1 MNRQVRQVAWY
12 RFRATLRRRW
22 TGYVALA
29 VLVGLVGGVALAS
42 VVAARRTDSSY
53 PDYLAGTN
61 PSDLIVQPSTTPA
74 YAPAFLDGSL
84 ARLKHVAHVESAEGF
99 NAATL
104 TPRGGIATFLIT
116 QVELV
121 ASLDGLY
128 SDQDRLTIVGGH
140 RANPARAD
148 QVVATTQAASVLGL
162 HVGSHI
168 SVGVLPNAARTH
180 SDFRKLK
187 LTVVG
192 LGVLNTQVVQ
202 DDIDRDR
209 TGFLIG
215 TPALARMIVPCCAN
229 YEYVGLQLAGGSSDD
244 AAVEQEYDNLLS
256 SSHFTQ
262 SGKGAGS
269 LLQVYVT
276 AAIEAQAQ
284 RAIRP
289 EAIALGLFGLIAGL
303 AALIIG
309 AQSIS
314 RQLRE
319 GAADTAV
326 LRALG
331 AGPAATAADGLPGI
345 LAATAAGSLLAA
357 AVAAGLSPLTLFGP
371 ARAVEP
377 QSGIYLDWAVLGL
390 GALALAI
397 ILGAVAGVIGF
408 RQAPHR
414 AATRIAAGHV
424 PGAVRAGLAAGLPVP
439 AVAGLR
445 FALEPGQGRTA
456 VPVRS
461 VIAASGLAV
470 LVVTT
475 TLAFGASLSTLIS
488 HPALYGWNFSYAL
501 YSTDGYG
508 AFSPHF
514 IEPKLRADKMVAAT
528 TGVYFATAQVG
539 GQTVP
544 VITAPARAAV
554 APPVLSGHAVDG
566 PGQIVLGPATL
577 AQLHLRIG
585 DSVRVSEG
593 QIVAPRSLRIVG
605 TAALPAIGTVLGVHA
620 SMGTGALIDTSVVN
634 TATLAA
640 GFGSLAG
647 PNAILIRMRPGVS
660 QAAGM
665 QSLQRI
671 AGAYRQLMRSPK
683 ILAASHGLSQIVNV
697 NLLAAQRPAE
707 IVNYKSMGAM
717 PEVLAGGL
725 AAGAVGALGLTLNA
739 SIRRRRRDFALLKT
753 IGFTRSQLAAAVA
766 WQATVTA
773 AIGLVIG
780 IPLGIAAGRWLW
792 LAFASELA
800 AVPDPVIPAVSITLA
815 AVAALILANLVA
827 AVPGLRAARTPA
839 ATVLRAE

>member
-289 EAIALGLFGLIAGL
+289 
-303 AALIIG
+303 
-309 AQSIS
+309 
-314 RQLRE
+314 
-319 GAADTAV
+319 
-326 LRALG
+326 
-331 AGPAATAADGLPGI
+331 
-345 LAATAAGSLLAA
+345 
-357 AVAAGLSPLTLFGP
+357 
-371 ARAVEP
+371 
-377 QSGIYLDWAVLGL
+377 
-390 GALALAI
+390 
-397 ILGAVAGVIGF
+397 
-408 RQAPHR
+408 
-414 AATRIAAGHV
+414 
-424 PGAVRAGLAAGLPVP
+424 
-439 AVAGLR
+439 
-445 FALEPGQGRTA
+445 
-456 VPVRS
+456 
-461 VIAASGLAV
+461 
-470 LVVTT
+470 
-475 TLAFGASLSTLIS
+475 
-488 HPALYGWNFSYAL
+488 
-501 YSTDGYG
+501 
-508 AFSPHF
+508 
-514 IEPKLRADKMVAAT
+514 
-528 TGVYFATAQVG
+528 
-539 GQTVP
+539 
-544 VITAPARAAV
+544 
-554 APPVLSGHAVDG
+554 
-566 PGQIVLGPATL
+566 
-577 AQLHLRIG
+577 
-585 DSVRVSEG
+585 
-593 QIVAPRSLRIVG
+593 
-605 TAALPAIGTVLGVHA
+605 
-620 SMGTGALIDTSVVN
+620 
-634 TATLAA
+634 
-640 GFGSLAG
+640 
-647 PNAILIRMRPGVS
+647 
-660 QAAGM
+660 
-665 QSLQRI
+665 
-671 AGAYRQLMRSPK
+671 
-683 ILAASHGLSQIVNV
+683 
-697 NLLAAQRPAE
+697 
-707 IVNYKSMGAM
+707 
-717 PEVLAGGL
+717 
-725 AAGAVGALGLTLNA
+725 
-739 SIRRRRRDFALLKT
+739 
-753 IGFTRSQLAAAVA
+753 
-766 WQATVTA
+766 
-773 AIGLVIG
+773 
-780 IPLGIAAGRWLW
+780 
-792 LAFASELA
+792 
-800 AVPDPVIPAVSITLA
+800 
-815 AVAALILANLVA
+815 
-827 AVPGLRAARTPA
+827 
-839 ATVLRAE
+839 

>member
-1 MNRQVRQVAWY
+1 VR
-12 RFRATLRRRW
+12 
-22 TGYVALA
+22 
-29 VLVGLVGGVALAS
+29 
-42 VVAARRTDSSY
+42 
-53 PDYLAGTN
+53 
-61 PSDLIVQPSTTPA
+61 
-74 YAPAFLDGSL
+74 
-84 ARLKHVAHVESAEGF
+84 
-99 NAATL
+99 
-104 TPRGGIATFLIT
+104 
-116 QVELV
+116 
-121 ASLDGLY
+121 
-128 SDQDRLTIVGGH
+128 GH
-140 RANPARAD
+140 RANPAQAD

-168 SVGVLPNAARTH
+168 SVGVLPNAARSH
-180 SDFRKLK
+180 SAFRKLR
-187 LTVVG
+187 LTVSG
-192 LGVLNTQVVQ
+192 LGVLNTQIVQ

-215 TPALARMIVPCCAN
+215 TPALARKIVPCCAAF
-229 YEYVGLQLAGGSSDD
+229 EYVGLQLAGGSSAD
-244 AAVEQEYDNLLS
+244 APVEQEYDNLLNT
-256 SSHFTQ
+256 SHYT
-262 SGKGAGS
+262 GAGEGTGS
-269 LLQVYVT
+269 LLQVYDT
-276 AAIEAQAQ
+276 SAIEAQAQ

-289 EAIALGLFGLIAGL
+289 EAIALGVFGLIAGL
-303 AALIIG
+303 ATLIIA

-314 RQLRE
+314 RQLRA
-319 GAADTAV
+319 GAEDTAV

-345 LAATAAGSLLAA
+345 LAAVLAGSLLAA
-357 AVAAGLSPLTLFGP
+357 AVAAGLSRLTLFGP
-371 ARAVEP
+371 MRDIGP
-377 QSGIYLDWAVLGL
+377 LSGIYLDWTVLGL
-390 GALALAI
+390 GALALAVV
-397 ILGAVAGVIGF
+397 LGGVAGLIGF
-408 RQAPHR
+408 RRAPHR
-414 AATRIAAGHV
+414 AVSRIAAGRV

-445 FALEPGQGRTA
+445 FALEPGRGRTA

-470 LVVTT
+470 LVGIA
-475 TLAFGASLSTLIS
+475 TLTFGASLSTLIS

-508 AFSPHF
+508 AFAPKF
-514 IEPKLRADKMVAAT
+514 IGPRLRDDALIAAT
-528 TGVYFATAQVG
+528 AGVYFATAQIG

-544 VITAPARAAV
+544 VISAPANAAV
-554 APPVLSGHAVDG
+554 APPVLHGHGLQG

-577 AQLHLRIG
+577 AQLHKQIG
-585 DSVRVSEG
+585 DTVRVSEG
-593 QIVAPRSLRIVG
+593 RIVAPRSLRIVG

-620 SMGTGALIDTSVVN
+620 SMDTGALIDTSVVN
-634 TATLAA
+634 TTALTA

-647 PNAILIRMRPGVS
+647 PNAILIRMRPGIS
-660 QAAGM
+660 QSAGI
-665 QSLQRI
+665 QSLQKI
-671 AGAYRQLMRSPK
+671 VDAYRQLLRSPK
-683 ILAASHGLSQIVNV
+683 VLAASNGASQIVTV
-697 NLLAAQRPAE
+697 NLLPAQRPAE

-725 AAGAVGALGLTLNA
+725 AAGAVAALGFTLNA

-800 AVPDPVIPAVSITLA
+800 AVPDPVIPVVSITLA

-827 AVPGLRAARTPA
+827 AIPGQRAARTPT